1 MPQLGQ
7 SGDVGL
13 GGAVLEG
20 PGATQELL
28 KFHKNRE
35 RERMNIPEEPDPII
49 QLSEDQRVFIYNV
62 GPWRFQQSLASY
74 GEKTIQALEESKVL
88 ASNDVAGPLVIDGL
102 PREYYPAEG
111 EAKVIYHRPLKNR
124 GRQSKRPG
132 FDFAMEV
139 IGCGMMVNPSC
150 DLRNFGVFI
159 SDYAVKGVDRD
170 GAAVYSA
177 PVKPEK
183 GASEDIWERHKAFLS
198 DVGKAKDLLR
208 KKLARMCEEANLE
221 YARGRFAEV
230 RTEQLYLAARLLKK
244 TELDCAWLK
253 DTAEQSAKESC
264 GGCGKTIKI
273 GILRCECGYRVCD
286 DETWEKVKNR
296 YE

>member
-1 MPQLGQ
+1 MPQLGQQ

-13 GGAVLEG
+13 GAAVLEG

-74 GEKTIQALEESKVL
+74 GEKTIQALAEDRVL
-88 ASNDVAGPLVIDGL
+88 ASDDVAGPLVIDGL

-159 SDYAVKGVDRD
+159 SDYATKAAGAD
-170 GAAVYSA
+170 GAVYSA

-183 GASEDIWERHKAFLS
+183 GSTQDAWKAWEAFIK
-198 DVGKAKDLLR
+198 DVNKAKDLLR

-221 YARGRFAEV
+221 YARGNFASV
-230 RTEQLYLAARLLKK
+230 KNDQMYQAARLLKK
-244 TELDCAWLK
+244 TELDCVWLK

-286 DETWEKVKNR
+286 DETWEKVKKR